1 MEFLHAVLDF
11 FLHLDD
17 HLHRLILEY
26 GVWIYLILFI
36 IIFVETGLVIM
47 PFLPGDSL
55 LFAAGTFCAGKVNE
69 LGEMASLNIFLLL
82 GLLLMAAISGDA
94 LNYYLGKR
102 IGLRVLKMKIGGRQL
117 VSQKN
122 IDKTNIFYE
131 KHGPKTIIIARF
143 VPIVRTFAPFVAG
156 IGDMKYARFFQY
168 NVIGAVIWVVGVTL
182 LGYFFGQLPIIQE
195 NFEIVI
201 FGIIALSAA
210 PYLIEYIIW
219 LFKRKKK
226 DTEL

>member
-1 MEFLHAVLDF
+1 
-11 FLHLDD
+11 
-17 HLHRLILEY
+17 
-26 GVWIYLILFI
+26 
-36 IIFVETGLVIM
+36 M

-69 LGEMASLNIFLLL
+69 LGETASLNIFLVL
-82 GLLLMAAISGDA
+82 GLLLTAAISGDA

-122 IDKTNIFYE
+122 IDKTNVFYE

-156 IGDMKYARFFQY
+156 IGDMKYARFLQY
-168 NVIGAVIWVVGVTL
+168 NIIGAVIWVVGVTL

-210 PYLIEYIIW
+210 PYLIDYIIW